1 MSSPQVQNT
10 VVAAVA
16 PVKEKKPRNPTLA
29 AKHSKV
35 VIANYSIIQML
46 HSKGLL
52 SDEGVETAYS
62 EIKLFDSVDDQ
73 TAFYES
79 FNTSLKDTG
88 KTMKKFVT
96 QRLKPPKAPRAKKET
111 TAKPRTKKTDKVAD
125 DTKVDVVA
133 QLVEAANAPMS
144 PPREAEV
151 EVNAPD
157 APSSVVI
164 AQKNIVCVLAR
175 AGRLNGHMPLEQI
188 ADAPVKAKKPRAKKV
203 AEVVAPQTPEKNEVV
218 AEVKA
223 PDAPVKEKKEK
234 KPRAKKE
241 VAPPPPV
248 QEEVEEED
256 EEIHTQEIIIGD
268 TTYLIDGDNNI
279 YSVETHDHIGTFDP
293 EKNEVVEVF
302 A

>member
-16 PVKEKKPRNPTLA
+16 PVKEKKPRKPTLA
-29 AKHSKV
+29 AKYSKV

-62 EIKLFDSVDDQ
+62 EIKLFDSVEDQ
-73 TAFYES
+73 SAFYES

-111 TAKPRTKKTDKVAD
+111 KPRTKKTDKVAD

-144 PPREAEV
+144 PPRQAEAK
-151 EVNAPD
+151 AP
-157 APSSVVI
+157 
-164 AQKNIVCVLAR
+164 
-175 AGRLNGHMPLEQI
+175 
-188 ADAPVKAKKPRAKKV
+188 DAPVKAKKPRAKKV
-203 AEVVAPQTPEKNEVV
+203 AEVVAPQTPENNEVV

-223 PDAPVKEKKEK
+223 PDAPVKEKKAR

-241 VAPPPPV
+241 VVPPPPTPPV
-248 QEEVEEED
+248 EEEEED

-268 TTYLIDGDNNI
+268 KTYLIDGENNI

>member
-10 VVAAVA
+10 VVTAVA

-29 AKHSKV
+29 AKYSKV

-62 EIKLFDSVDDQ
+62 EIKLFDSVDEQ

-111 TAKPRTKKTDKVAD
+111 KPRTKKTDKVAD

-144 PPREAEV
+144 PPRQAEA
-151 EVNAPD
+151 
-157 APSSVVI
+157 
-164 AQKNIVCVLAR
+164 
-175 AGRLNGHMPLEQI
+175 
-188 ADAPVKAKKPRAKKV
+188 
-203 AEVVAPQTPEKNEVV
+203 
-218 AEVKA
+218 KA
-223 PDAPVKEKKEK
+223 PDAPVKAK

-268 TTYLIDGDNNI
+268 KTYLIDGENNI

>member
-16 PVKEKKPRNPTLA
+16 PVKEKKPRKPTLA
-29 AKHSKV
+29 AKYSKV

-52 SDEGVETAYS
+52 SDEAVETAYS
-62 EIKLFDSVDDQ
+62 EIKLFDTVEDQ
-73 TAFYES
+73 SAFYES

-111 TAKPRTKKTDKVAD
+111 KPRTKKTDKVAD

-133 QLVEAANAPMS
+133 QLVEAANAPMT
-144 PPREAEV
+144 PPREAEAKV
-151 EVNAPD
+151 P
-157 APSSVVI
+157 
-164 AQKNIVCVLAR
+164 
-175 AGRLNGHMPLEQI
+175 
-188 ADAPVKAKKPRAKKV
+188 DAPVKEKKARKPRAKKV
-203 AEVVAPQTPEKNEVV
+203 AEVVAPQTPENNEVV

-223 PDAPVKEKKEK
+223 PDAPVKEKKAR

-241 VAPPPPV
+241 VAPPPPLQLEV
-248 QEEVEEED
+248 KEEEEEED
-256 EEIHTQEIIIGD
+256 EEIHTQEIVIGD
-268 TTYLIDGDNNI
+268 KTYLIDGDNNS

>member
-62 EIKLFDSVDDQ
+62 EIKLFDSVDEQ

-111 TAKPRTKKTDKVAD
+111 TAKPRSKKTDKVAD
-125 DTKVDVVA
+125 HTKVDVVA

-144 PPREAEV
+144 PPREAEAK
-151 EVNAPD
+151 APD

-164 AQKNIVCVLAR
+164 AEKTLVCVLAS
-175 AGRLNGHMPLEQI
+175 AGRLTGHMPLEQI

-268 TTYLIDGDNNI
+268 KTYLIDGENNI

-293 EKNEVVEVF
+293 EKHEVVEVF

>member
-29 AKHSKV
+29 AKYSKV

-62 EIKLFDSVDDQ
+62 EIKLFDSVDEQ

-144 PPREAEV
+144 PPRQAEAK
-151 EVNAPD
+151 AP
-157 APSSVVI
+157 
-164 AQKNIVCVLAR
+164 
-175 AGRLNGHMPLEQI
+175 
-188 ADAPVKAKKPRAKKV
+188 DAPVKAKKPRAKKV

-241 VAPPPPV
+241 VAPPPPL
-248 QEEVEEED
+248 QLEVKEEEED

-268 TTYLIDGDNNI
+268 KTYLIDGENNI

>member
-16 PVKEKKPRNPTLA
+16 PVKEKKPRKPTLA
-29 AKHSKV
+29 AKYSKV

-111 TAKPRTKKTDKVAD
+111 KPRTKKTDKVAD

-144 PPREAEV
+144 PPRQAEAK
-151 EVNAPD
+151 AP
-157 APSSVVI
+157 
-164 AQKNIVCVLAR
+164 
-175 AGRLNGHMPLEQI
+175 
-188 ADAPVKAKKPRAKKV
+188 DAPVKAKKPRAKKV

-241 VAPPPPV
+241 VAPPPPTPPV
-248 QEEVEEED
+248 QEEVEEEEED

>member
-16 PVKEKKPRNPTLA
+16 PVKEKKPRKPTLA
-29 AKHSKV
+29 AKYSKV

-144 PPREAEV
+144 PPRQAEAK
-151 EVNAPD
+151 AP
-157 APSSVVI
+157 
-164 AQKNIVCVLAR
+164 
-175 AGRLNGHMPLEQI
+175 
-188 ADAPVKAKKPRAKKV
+188 DAPVKAKKPRAKKV

-223 PDAPVKEKKEK
+223 PDAPVKEKKAR

-241 VAPPPPV
+241 VAPPPPLQLEV
-248 QEEVEEED
+248 KEEVEEED

>member
-16 PVKEKKPRNPTLA
+16 PVKEKKPRKPTLA
-29 AKHSKV
+29 AKYSKV

-62 EIKLFDSVDDQ
+62 EIKLFDSVEDQ
-73 TAFYES
+73 SAFYES

-111 TAKPRTKKTDKVAD
+111 KPRTKKTDKVAD

-144 PPREAEV
+144 PPRQAEAK
-151 EVNAPD
+151 AP
-157 APSSVVI
+157 
-164 AQKNIVCVLAR
+164 
-175 AGRLNGHMPLEQI
+175 
-188 ADAPVKAKKPRAKKV
+188 DAPVKAKKPRAKKEKV
-203 AEVVAPQTPEKNEVV
+203 AAIPLELEAPVEVAPVVV
-218 AEVKA
+218 AET
-223 PDAPVKEKKEK
+223 APVKEKKAR

-241 VAPPPPV
+241 VVPPPPTPPV
-248 QEEVEEED
+248 EEEEED

-268 TTYLIDGDNNI
+268 KTYLIDGENNI